1 MVKEGLGT
9 CDKTLVTQRDGLC
22 LRLRLFKQLVVEV
35 FKEGRLFAALT
46 RVEESLLYATRDDR
60 LVFLTEITACFGGR
74 SAGLGKH
81 GIDLEGKL
89 GIRAEAFDGNGI
101 ERIQIGIRID
111 CKVVSHAAVAT

>member
-46 RVEESLLYATRDDR
+46 RVEESLLYA
-60 LVFLTEITACFGGR
+60 
-74 SAGLGKH
+74 
-81 GIDLEGKL
+81 
-89 GIRAEAFDGNGI
+89 
-101 ERIQIGIRID
+101 
-111 CKVVSHAAVAT
+111 